1 MTKEINKLWLVVN
14 IETNEAEK
22 IFVSKNAALHWKQTH
37 DLDLPDATGV
47 YCLAEFSQGGTT
59 NDK

>member
-14 IETNEAEK
+14 LATDEVVK
-22 IFVSKNAALHWKQTH
+22 IYTSKSAAWCWIQTH

-47 YCLAEFSQGGTT
+47 YCLAEFNQGGD

>member
-1 MTKEINKLWLVVN
+1 MMKEINKLWLVVN
-14 IETNEAEK
+14 LATDEVVK
-22 IFVSKNAALHWKQTH
+22 IYTSKAAAWRWTQTH

-47 YCLAEFSQGGTT
+47 YCLVEFNQGDD

>member
-14 IETNEAEK
+14 LATDEVVK
-22 IFVSKNAALHWKQTH
+22 IYTSKAAALCWIQTH

-47 YCLAEFSQGGTT
+47 YCLAEFNQGDN

>member
-14 IETNEAEK
+14 LVTDEVVK
-22 IFVSKNAALHWKQTH
+22 IYTSKAATWGWIQAH

-47 YCLAEFSQGGTT
+47 YCLAEFNQGEGD